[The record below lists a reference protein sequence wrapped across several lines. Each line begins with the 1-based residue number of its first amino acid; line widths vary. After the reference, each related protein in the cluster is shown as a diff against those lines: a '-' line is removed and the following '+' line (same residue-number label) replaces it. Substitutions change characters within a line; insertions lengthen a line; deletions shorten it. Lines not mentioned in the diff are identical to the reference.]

1 MIMIICSN
9 FRIYISSLYRIYLV
23 PFPWQIMIL
32 TGMKMTGISTE
43 KIVLSE
49 LGGEGAHILRQQ
61 GYGQVTDKAKN
72 LILAMQK

>member
-1 MIMIICSN
+1 
-9 FRIYISSLYRIYLV
+9 
-23 PFPWQIMIL
+23 
-32 TGMKMTGISTE
+32 MTRISTQ